1 MNSLDNIVI
10 KLGRRVYD
18 SLNGSPRKKI
28 KSNDFAPNGILQ
40 MEEGNH
46 LIADM
51 LCKDKPFMVTRF
63 GQVEL
68 SVLVD
73 FLEMNELKMQYSM
86 QVVLSRIKGK
96 VNYWTPR
103 NIVEIEKNAGFF
115 PVNNQTL
122 TQFSDTYIK
131 CSKLIDVLGVWYNYG
146 EHIMHQQFFPNA
158 KLIPLQ
164 SIEPY
169 YFQSPWSRYLY
180 NKKVLV
186 IHPFEKSIQYQYQR
200 RKMLFENEQVLPDFD
215 LKTIKVVQSNA
226 FNNVN
231 YTSWFEA
238 LQSMIEKIDKTDFD
252 VALIGAGAYGL
263 PLAAHVKKIGKQA
276 IHFGGSLQV
285 LFGIKGKRWDNMP
298 DVNRFYNEH
307 WIRPLQE
314 ETPNDF
320 KSVENGCYW

>member
-1 MNSLDNIVI
+1 MNPLDNILL

-18 SLNGSPRKKI
+18 RLYGSPRQKLKPA
-28 KSNDFAPNGILQ
+28 DYAPGDILNL
-40 MEEGNH
+40 EDGNH

-51 LCKDKPFMVTRF
+51 LSKDKPFMVTRF

-73 FLEMNELKMQYSM
+73 FLEMNELKAQNSK
-86 QVVLSRIKGK
+86 QRALSIIKGK
-96 VNYWTPR
+96 VNCWTQR
-103 NIVEIEKNAGFF
+103 NIVEIEKSAGFF
-115 PVNNQTL
+115 PVSDQSLTL
-122 TQFSDTYIK
+122 FSETYIK
-131 CSKLIDVLGVWYNYG
+131 CSKLIDALGVWYNYG

-158 KLIPLQ
+158 SLIPLQ

-169 YFQSPWSRYLY
+169 YFHSPWSRLLY

-186 IHPFEKSIQYQYQR
+186 IHPFEKSIQYQYQH
-200 RKMLFENEQVLPDFD
+200 RKMLFENKQVLPDFE
-215 LKTIKVVQSNA
+215 LKTIKAVQSNA

-231 YTSWFEA
+231 YTTWFEA
-238 LQSMIEKIDKTDFD
+238 LQSMIDEIDKAEFD

-276 IHFGGSLQV
+276 IHFGGSLQI
-285 LFGIKGKRWDNMP
+285 LFGIKGQRWDNMP
-298 DVNRFYNEH
+298 NVNRFYNEY
-307 WIRPLQE
+307 WIRPLQD
-314 ETPNDF
+314 ETPDGF